1 MRKRAASTAD
11 RLGERVELGARAGA
25 DEAPFAEQM
34 LARVRQIQLRTRRK
48 VSNALTG
55 AYKSTFRGSG
65 LEFDEVR
72 AYQLGDDV
80 RTIDWNVTARAGAP
94 FVKTFV
100 EERQL
105 ALVFAVDASA
115 SMDFGTRRATKRE
128 LVAEFCALLGQVAL
142 LEQDQV
148 GLALFG
154 CAEELFLPPSKGL
167 GQVQRCVREVLAP
180 RARAAL
186 PAEQALA
193 HGLEQLER
201 QLRRRALLFVL
212 SDFAGV
218 LPEGTA
224 QPAPSWTA
232 ALARLSRRNDAIAV
246 RVADPF
252 ELELPNMGLVAL
264 RDPESGTTVELD
276 SGSARVRAAWA
287 ERARNERARLQTELV
302 RRGADRIELSTAESP
317 AEALVRFFRR
327 RAGARSSA

>member
-1 MRKRAASTAD
+1 MRTGAASNEAQ
-11 RLGERVELGARAGA
+11 AGA
-25 DEAPFAEQM
+25 GSERAEPPFAEQM

-105 ALVFAVDASA
+105 ALVFLVDASA
-115 SMDFGTRRATKRE
+115 SMDFGTRRASKRE

-148 GLALFG
+148 GLALYG
-154 CAEELFLPPSKGL
+154 CAQELFLPPSKGL
-167 GQVQRCVREVLAP
+167 GQVERCVREVLAP
-180 RARAAL
+180 RERAAL
-186 PAEQALA
+186 SAEQALA

-212 SDFAGV
+212 SDFADA
-218 LPEGTA
+218 LPMDAA
-224 QPAPSWTA
+224 QLARPPAWTA
-232 ALARLSRRNDAIAV
+232 PLARLARRHDAIAV

-252 ELELPNMGLVAL
+252 ELELPRIGVITL
-264 RDPESGTTVELD
+264 RDPESGTTIEVD
-276 SGSARVRAAWA
+276 SDSARTRAAWA
-287 ERARNERARLQTELV
+287 ERARAERARLQTELV
-302 RRGADRIELSTAESP
+302 RRGADRIELSTAENP